1 MLVLTGSSVNV
12 KIVHLTDRVKVCLVC
27 AITRIKGVHMP
38 SLVFWSKHKAIQR
51 CVCGFN
57 IFLLTCLTGMH
68 SDKYL
73 TWLLSVLIFFIS
85 SSAKY
90 LYLVLFQYFGKEK

>member
-1 MLVLTGSSVNV
+1 
-12 KIVHLTDRVKVCLVC
+12 
-27 AITRIKGVHMP
+27 
-38 SLVFWSKHKAIQR
+38 
-51 CVCGFN
+51 
-57 IFLLTCLTGMH
+57 MH

-90 LYLVLFQYFGKEK
+90 LYLVLFQYFGKEKWKQENSEQSAQVPQRFPKPKW